1 MQLFFHAA
9 ALCLWK
15 VSENVR
21 KHGSAHRENVVGNVR
36 KPKSARLPRFVIFL
50 FVQGLFPYFCID
62 KNSMNPSRVRIS
74 RELKPAGIQA
84 LLTKLEGY
92 EEKLQASQP

>member
-1 MQLFFHAA
+1 
-9 ALCLWK
+9 
-15 VSENVR
+15 
-21 KHGSAHRENVVGNVR
+21 
-36 KPKSARLPRFVIFL
+36 
-50 FVQGLFPYFCID
+50 
-62 KNSMNPSRVRIS
+62 MNPSRVRIS

>member
-1 MQLFFHAA
+1 MFVESFGKRAETWVGTSGKCSRKRAEAEISPSTSFRDFPFCAGAFSLF
-9 ALCLWK
+9 L
-15 VSENVR
+15 
-21 KHGSAHRENVVGNVR
+21 HR
-36 KPKSARLPRFVIFL
+36 
-50 FVQGLFPYFCID
+50 Q